1 MSTELIVEDTTSLET
16 FESIKN
22 IAAAHARGDASTS
35 EVKKLH
41 QLDPSLWRSALA
53 CTKRELE
60 VQMTAV
66 KSRLNKA
73 DTDYV
78 NGTISTEDRNDA
90 INKEMQWKSKATRFL
105 ASIETD
111 LLYVNHVI
119 HHANTRRTVEVASGS
134 NGEQL
139 NTSVQ

>member
-1 MSTELIVEDTTSLET
+1 MNTEFIVDDATSLET

-35 EVKKLH
+35 EIKKLH
-41 QLDPSLWRSALA
+41 QLDPKLWRSALA

-66 KSRLNKA
+66 RSRLNKVDA
-73 DTDYV
+73 DYV
-78 NGTISTEDRNDA
+78 NGNITSEDRNDS

-105 ASIETD
+105 ASVETD

-119 HHANTRRTVEVASGS
+119 HANTRRVTSTTSGTD
-134 NGEQL
+134 GEQFD
-139 NTSVQ
+139 TAVQ